1 MLNELSVRATQHIM
15 KLEKLQGQLN
25 DIEDLIVSI
34 KTPALNNKK
43 EIMSDITIS
52 VPTFNVNQNF
62 IPIEERRNTRWHEVR
77 LEDDLGITDIQPLLK
92 EILNDSLNDR
102 KRVLEKEI
110 ELMISKNQN
119 IGVSY

>member
-102 KRVLEKEI
+102 KLELEKEI
-110 ELMISKNQN
+110 ELMISQNQN
-119 IGVSY
+119 VGVSY